1 MSIHNLNNLFANAHP
16 PQTGELFEE
25 LLAHKI
31 LSSRELLAPSTLPP
45 VNIAKPKMNGYY

>member
-1 MSIHNLNNLFANAHP
+1 
-16 PQTGELFEE
+16 
-25 LLAHKI
+25 